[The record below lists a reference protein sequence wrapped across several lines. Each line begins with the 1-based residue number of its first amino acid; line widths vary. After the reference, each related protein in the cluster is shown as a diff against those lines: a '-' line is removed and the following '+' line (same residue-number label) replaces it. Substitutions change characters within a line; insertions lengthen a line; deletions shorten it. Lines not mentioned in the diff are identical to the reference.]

1 MKDGTESPADFDTP
15 VEYKQYAVNTGS
27 AGGAAQ
33 SLLVC
38 FSGKIGSGKTAI
50 SRAVAR
56 RLDCGRTSFGGYL
69 RKEAVRRGYDPD
81 CRQVLQDIGQSLIE
95 HDAESFCRNVLADGG
110 FVPGEDFV
118 IDGIRHVDVL
128 PHLVQIAAPSEVRLI
143 FLDADAKLRSNRVAE
158 RSRSAREEFDR
169 VADHAVEAH
178 MERELPMVAHKI
190 VDSSLAE
197 QQVVEVCLGIIG
209 DWKSTGSRV
218 PSLIEILEI
227 SGRLQ
232 RK

>member
-1 MKDGTESPADFDTP
+1 MKVGTERPAECNTP
-15 VEYKQYAVNTGS
+15 VEYKKYAVKKGS
-27 AGGAAQ
+27 AAGAALG
-33 SLLVC
+33 LLVC

-69 RKEAVRRGYDPD
+69 RKEAARRGYDPD
-81 CRQVLQDIGQSLIE
+81 SREALQEIGQSRIE
-95 HDAESFCRNVLADGG
+95 HDAASLCRDVLADGG

-118 IDGIRHVDVL
+118 LDGVRHVDVL
-128 PHLVQIAAPSEVRLI
+128 PHLVHIAAPSEVRLI

-158 RSRSAREEFDR
+158 RSHSAREEFDR
-169 VADHAVEAH
+169 VAEHVVEAH
-178 MERELPMVAHKI
+178 MEDELPMVAHEI
-190 VDSSLAE
+190 VDSSLAK
-197 QQVVEVCLGIIG
+197 QKVIEVCLGIIG
-209 DWKSTGSRV
+209 DWRSTGSRV
-218 PSLIEILEI
+218 PSLIEILET